1 MQLIQTECRN
11 YPMTKNYLKN
21 FPEPDYDKFL
31 TPRLKEQHARMMK
44 KEVCV
49 VKISV

>member
-1 MQLIQTECRN
+1 
-11 YPMTKNYLKN
+11 MTKNYLKN

-49 VKISV
+49 VKISA